1 MKHRG
6 QKDLGVSENAASRG
20 GGEAGGGGVKCK
32 EKNEMQEAVRGQSQ
46 RTLCVT

>member
-20 GGEAGGGGVKCK
+20 GGEAGEGVKCK